1 MKAISFV
8 IVSCDCKHGS
18 FTFPPL
24 SLLLFKTVCGISKE
38 HHVLFALDLTLQELK
53 TGAVETQ
60 DILKTWVSKNT
71 HAYTIISDHM
81 RGVITV
87 AKPILFTVLKS
98 GLTLISRTLEIVLV
112 RNSSMTDSSIWLL
125 VIWPKWTLGKW

>member
-1 MKAISFV
+1 MMLLQDCKSTKQWSLLQQLKAISFV

-60 DILKTWVSKNT
+60 DILKT
-71 HAYTIISDHM
+71 
-81 RGVITV
+81 
-87 AKPILFTVLKS
+87 
-98 GLTLISRTLEIVLV
+98 
-112 RNSSMTDSSIWLL
+112 
-125 VIWPKWTLGKW
+125 